1 MNSTSSMSDVQDCLL
16 EEIEDEIFAKLR
28 EAELQAKHS
37 SKRFSSSEVLSELE
51 KITNV

>member
-1 MNSTSSMSDVQDCLL
+1 MNSTRPISDVQDCLL
-16 EEIEDEIFAKLR
+16 EEIEDEIFAKLH
-28 EAELQAKHS
+28 EAEVQAKRS

>member
-1 MNSTSSMSDVQDCLL
+1 MNSTRPISDVQDCLL
-16 EEIEDEIFAKLR
+16 EEIEDEIFAKLH
-28 EAELQAKHS
+28 EAEEQAKRS